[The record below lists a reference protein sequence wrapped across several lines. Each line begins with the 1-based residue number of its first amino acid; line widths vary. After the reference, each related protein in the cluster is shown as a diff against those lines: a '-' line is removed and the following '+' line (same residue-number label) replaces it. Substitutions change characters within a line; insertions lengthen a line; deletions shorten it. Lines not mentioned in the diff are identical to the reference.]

1 MTETSATTEAP
12 ENILEAMATGEPARI
27 DEILSGLWDFV
38 KSILPSLAMAAAVL
52 FVGVILI
59 KFLMRFVKR
68 ALKRSNINP
77 TAASFLNSLISVIL
91 YILVAIIVL
100 SVLNVPMTSIVAVIS
115 TAGLAIGLALQDSLA
130 NVAGGFWIMFS
141 KPLKVGDLVQ
151 FDDITGTVK
160 EIGILQTK
168 LILSD
173 ETAVFIPNGKVAD
186 AVIINYS
193 EQALRRLDLNIG
205 IAYTD
210 DFEQAK
216 QLISELIAAHPFALE
231 QPESLVRVGGFGDS
245 ALILH
250 VRVWTENDNYW
261 PLYYDLHEQ
270 IKTAF
275 DENGISIPFPQ
286 VDVHMNDTQAQIK
299 KRLISSK
306 NDKP

>member
-38 KSILPSLAMAAAVL
+38 KSILPSLSMAAAVL

-141 KPLKVGDLVQ
+141 KPLKLS
-151 FDDITGTVK
+151 
-160 EIGILQTK
+160 
-168 LILSD
+168 LIH
-173 ETAVFIPNGKVAD
+173 I
-186 AVIINYS
+186 
-193 EQALRRLDLNIG
+193 
-205 IAYTD
+205 
-210 DFEQAK
+210 
-216 QLISELIAAHPFALE
+216 
-231 QPESLVRVGGFGDS
+231 
-245 ALILH
+245 
-250 VRVWTENDNYW
+250 
-261 PLYYDLHEQ
+261 
-270 IKTAF
+270 
-275 DENGISIPFPQ
+275 
-286 VDVHMNDTQAQIK
+286 
-299 KRLISSK
+299 
-306 NDKP
+306 